1 MVITV
6 VLERTLKLKGIEPRY
21 PIVQGGM
28 GVGISLYELASAVGK
43 EGGIGTV
50 SSAAL
55 DQLVARRLKRDR
67 MDLVEATAIE
77 IADTKKD
84 ADVAAINIMCAL
96 FSSYNKSVEG
106 AIKGGVDVIISGAGL
121 PTSLPSLVEK
131 ITGKKDHGINLVP
144 IVSSDRALE
153 IICKKW
159 SAQGYRPDAVV
170 LEGPKAGG
178 HLGWNY
184 NQVKDAG
191 ENFLREYDLFE
202 KLFGPVMDVAA
213 KYPNDFGPI
222 PVIVA
227 GGIYSHEDIVDALK
241 RGAAGVQMGTRFAV
255 TDESG
260 GSAVFKNSIL
270 NSKKEDIVVAT
281 EDWGSPCKLPFRYIK
296 TSPLALKERKGNSFC
311 ICTTLM
317 KSAGIDNSDKLGAQ
331 YPPKCP
337 EQYVLLPGKVCPA
350 NGAVDY
356 TELATCGSEG
366 YRVDKIV
373 STKELMKELVGN

>member
-1 MVITV
+1 MS
-6 VLERTLKLKGIEPRY
+6 LEKSFKLKGIDSRY

-28 GVGISLYELASAVGK
+28 GVGISLYELASAVGRA
-43 EGGIGTV
+43 GGIGTV

-67 MDLVEATAIE
+67 MDLVEATAVE
-77 IADTKKD
+77 IADTKRD
-84 ADVAAINIMCAL
+84 AGVAAINIMCAL

-121 PTSLPSLVEK
+121 PTSLPSIVEK
-131 ITGKKDHGINLVP
+131 ITGTKDHKINLVP

-159 SAQGYRPDAVV
+159 SAQGYRPDAVI

-191 ENFLREYDLFE
+191 ENFLKDYDLFE

-227 GGIYSHEDIVDALK
+227 GGIYTHEDIVYALK
-241 RGAAGVQMGTRFAV
+241 KGAAGVQMGTRFAA
-255 TDESG
+255 TNESG
-260 GSAVFKNSIL
+260 GSPIFKNAL
-270 NSKKEDIVVAT
+270 VNAKKEDIVIAT

-296 TSPLALKERKGNSFC
+296 TSPLAQKERKGNSFC

-317 KSAGIDNSDKLGAQ
+317 KAAGIDNSDKLGAQ

-356 TELATCGSEG
+356 TELVTCGSEG
-366 YRVDKIV
+366 YRVNKIV
-373 STKELMKELVGN
+373 PTKELMEELVGS

>member
-1 MVITV
+1 MS
-6 VLERTLKLKGIEPRY
+6 LEKTLKLKGMEPRY

-28 GVGISLYELASAVGK
+28 GVGISLYDLASAVGK
-43 EGGIGTV
+43 GGCVGTV

-55 DQLVARRLKRDR
+55 DQLTPRRLGRER
-67 MDLVEATAIE
+67 MDLIEATAVE
-77 IADTKKD
+77 IADTKRD
-84 ADVAAINIMCAL
+84 GGVAAINIMCAL
-96 FSSYNKSVEG
+96 FSSYQKSVEG

-121 PTSLPSLVEK
+121 PTSLPSIVEK
-131 ITGKKDHGINLVP
+131 VTGTKDHRINLVP

-159 SAQGYRPDAVV
+159 DAQGYRPDAVV

-184 NQVKDAG
+184 KQVKDAG
-191 ENFLREYDLFE
+191 ERFLDEYDLFG

-213 KYPNDFGPI
+213 KYPNSFGPI

-227 GGIYSHEDIVDALK
+227 GGIYTHEDIVDALK
-241 RGAAGVQMGTRFAV
+241 RGAAGVQMGTRFAA
-255 TDESG
+255 TEESG
-260 GSAVFKNSIL
+260 GSAIFKNTL
-270 NSKKEDIVVAT
+270 VNAKKEDITVAT

-296 TSPLALKERKGNSFC
+296 SSPLALKERKCSSFC
-311 ICTTLM
+311 ICTCLL
-317 KSAGIDNSDKLGAQ
+317 KSAGVDNTSKLGAQ
-331 YPPKCP
+331 YPPRCP

-356 TELATCGSEG
+356 TDLVTCGSEG
-366 YRVDKIV
+366 YRVNKIV
-373 STKELMKELVGN
+373 PTKELIEELVG